1 MSSRIGRDHQAMVT
15 VLRAAGNTGS
25 SGGDRLLVTSV
36 DDSAERGRDEFD
48 ARLSPAGRIGKAVE
62 LLVAASCMLSTRGE
76 LNVATSLV
84 DDEGVDLVFHRRG
97 GSRTLAVQ
105 VKARTSDSKR
115 VRSENVMVFVRAST
129 FRPRPDFDLLVT
141 AVDVANAQLVA
152 SWLVPSEVFAANAG
166 PPNRA
171 GRLRFYASLKPTGRD
186 RWTGFRVNPRDLG
199 AHVLAR
205 LDAVDR
211 PD

>member
-1 MSSRIGRDHQAMVT
+1 MAT
-15 VLRAAGNTGS
+15 ALRAAGNTGS
-25 SGGDRLLVTSV
+25 SCGDRPLVTSI
-36 DDSAERGRDEFD
+36 DNAATESGRDEID

-97 GSRTLAVQ
+97 GGRTLAVQ

-115 VRSENVMVFVRAST
+115 VRSDSVLVFVRAST
-129 FRPRPDFDLLVT
+129 FRPRPDFDLLVV
-141 AVDVANAQLVA
+141 AVDAAKAQLVA
-152 SWLVPSEVFAANAG
+152 TWLVPSEVFAAHAG
-166 PPNRA
+166 QPNRA

-186 RWTGFRVNPRDLG
+186 RWTSFRVNPGDLG

-205 LDAVDR
+205 LDAEDR
-211 PD
+211 QD